1 MNKRTYCVNEHNF
14 VMLEAY
20 PHIKIPAGVNALTA
34 DSVNTRIASIGE
46 VYSLE
51 KSTDVSEERI
61 ARIFRVEEDVK

>member
-1 MNKRTYCVNEHNF
+1 
-14 VMLEAY
+14 MLEAY